1 VERVQKEHPR
11 GQLSEAELKRVALR
25 VISRGIDVEDLTFGE
40 ILFIEAEAHK
50 RERISWACSAQSK
63 EILPKETTRPT
74 KETMKNYRE
83 NMNQKLKAAGYV
95 PKKPKPPP
103 REN

>member
-1 VERVQKEHPR
+1 
-11 GQLSEAELKRVALR
+11 
-25 VISRGIDVEDLTFGE
+25 
-40 ILFIEAEAHK
+40 
-50 RERISWACSAQSK
+50 
-63 EILPKETTRPT
+63 
-74 KETMKNYRE
+74 MKNYRE